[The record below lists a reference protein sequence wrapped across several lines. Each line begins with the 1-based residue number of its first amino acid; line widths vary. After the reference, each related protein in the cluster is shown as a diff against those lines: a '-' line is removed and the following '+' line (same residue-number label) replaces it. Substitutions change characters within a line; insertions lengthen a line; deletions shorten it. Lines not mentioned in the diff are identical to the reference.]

1 LRILL
6 GVTGGVAAFKS
17 ASIIRGLV
25 DLGHEVRVIA
35 TQNALNFIGETTLA
49 NLSRNKVHLDLYA
62 DTEEGAHIELADW
75 AEKVLVAPA
84 TASLIGRYANGIATD
99 LLTNVL
105 MATGAPVA
113 IAPAMHSNMYMNQ
126 ATQENLRRLKERGIV
141 EIEPVVGRLSGND
154 SGIGRLPEPE
164 HIVQQFLGARLL
176 AGLRAVVTL
185 GGTQEPIDTVRY
197 IGNRSSGIQ
206 GLAFAKTLQ
215 DLGAEVRL
223 IAANVS
229 VVTDN
234 FETISAVSFEAMEKA
249 LNDAECEFLVMA
261 AAVGD
266 YRVEGSQSKLPRA
279 EQTLTLKPSDDLVTK
294 FKLANPSTTVLAFSV
309 ADQSEDW
316 VKVGR
321 EKKLAKGVDYLLANS
336 TAAFESE
343 ESVACLIGDDELML
357 EGSKQEIAS
366 KAMDHIKNS
375 LTTGH

>member
-1 LRILL
+1 MRILL